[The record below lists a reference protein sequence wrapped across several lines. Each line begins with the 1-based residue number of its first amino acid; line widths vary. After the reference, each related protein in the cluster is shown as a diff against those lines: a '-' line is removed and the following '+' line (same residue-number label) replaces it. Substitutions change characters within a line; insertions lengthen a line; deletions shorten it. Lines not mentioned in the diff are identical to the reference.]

1 MPERLRLQDDN
12 QQREPHRELRKQ
24 VVKGSCE
31 SKMQA
36 VNQECAVHNSVIL
49 LLRSII
55 PNQFHRAM

>member
-1 MPERLRLQDDN
+1 
-12 QQREPHRELRKQ
+12 LRKQ